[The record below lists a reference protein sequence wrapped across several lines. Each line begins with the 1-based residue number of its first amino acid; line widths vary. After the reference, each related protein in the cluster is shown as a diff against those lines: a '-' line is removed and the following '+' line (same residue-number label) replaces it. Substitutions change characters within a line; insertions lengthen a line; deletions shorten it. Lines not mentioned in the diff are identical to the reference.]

1 MGRGGYDH
9 GGVGGGWG
17 LEGDALRF
25 GGALALAAPMGA
37 AGCLRLS
44 AAPHGRIGSGHQQRN
59 ECLGSGCEGI

>member
-9 GGVGGGWG
+9 GGSGAGGVWRVT
-17 LEGDALRF
+17 LCF
-25 GGALALAAPMGA
+25 SGGELALAAPMGA

-59 ECLGSGCEGI
+59 ECIGSGCEGI